1 MKSVAVALAAP
12 PPPPIAV
19 SEVCMLVLPLSTYKS
34 LSDAAQARNISVSE
48 FLSRAID
55 SYVMENK

>member
-1 MKSVAVALAAP
+1 MKSTAVSVPGKPAE
-12 PPPPIAV
+12 PIAV

-48 FLSRAID
+48 FLGRAID
-55 SYVMENK
+55 SYVTENK